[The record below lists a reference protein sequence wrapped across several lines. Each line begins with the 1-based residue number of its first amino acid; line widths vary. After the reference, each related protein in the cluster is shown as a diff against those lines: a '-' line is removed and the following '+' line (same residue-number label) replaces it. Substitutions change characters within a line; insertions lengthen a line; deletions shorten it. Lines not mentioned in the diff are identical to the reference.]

1 MKRISLIAMMV
12 LLAVA
17 GAWAQGSLETFQA
30 NFNDFAD
37 ALAPTLSYNA
47 TVGNNWSDAYIGK
60 LPHFGVGLA
69 VGATTVPF
77 AELKPLFDAMT
88 IAVPAE
94 LAEFGLPI
102 PAAALSAKLGGFIL
116 PFDLGVKAMILPDS
130 LKAMIAEN
138 GITADYTLF
147 GGNIR
152 YGIIKENLL
161 LPDVSIGA
169 GYNRLS
175 GSIGMTLDTGTPP
188 EFTYTDES
196 LVQHTIVA
204 TTPELAL
211 DWTTDSYDFTVQ
223 VSKNLLFI
231 RPYIGAG
238 YSFGKSTVSGGLTST
253 LTDNGTEIS
262 AANLDAINAAL
273 AAAGQP
279 TISANG
285 ITFSSESAEPAIR
298 VYGGVSIA
306 LIIIHLDLSATYVP
320 ATESLGA
327 SAMIRVQL

>member
-1 MKRISLIAMMV
+1 MKRIVLISMMM
-12 LLAVA
+12 LAVA
-17 GAWAQGSLETFQA
+17 GAWAQESLATFQTSFTA
-30 NFNDFAD
+30 FAD

-47 TVGNNWSDAYIGK
+47 TVGNNWSDAYIGNF
-60 LPHFGVGLA
+60 PHFGVGLA

-77 AELKPLFDAMT
+77 ADLKPLFDAMT

-94 LAEFGLPI
+94 LEEFGLPI

-116 PFDLGVKAMILPDS
+116 PFDIGVKAMILPDS
-130 LKAMIAEN
+130 LKTILSDS

-152 YGIIKENLL
+152 YGVLKENII

-175 GSIGMTLDTGTPP
+175 GSIGMELDTGTNP

-196 LVQHTIVA
+196 LVQHTIIA

-223 VSKNLLFI
+223 ASKNFLFI
-231 RPYIGAG
+231 RPYVGAG

-253 LTDNGTEIS
+253 LTDNGTAIS
-262 AANLDAINAAL
+262 EANLAAINTAL

-279 TISANG
+279 TISVDG
-285 ITFSSESAEPAIR
+285 ITFNAESTAPALR
-298 VYGGVSIA
+298 VYGGVSLA
-306 LIIIHLDLSATYVP
+306 LIIIHLDVSATYVP
-320 ATESLGA
+320 ATKSLGA
-327 SAMIRVQL
+327 QAMIRVQL

>member
-1 MKRISLIAMMV
+1 MMV
-12 LLAVA
+12 VLAVA
-17 GAWAQGSLETFQA
+17 GAWAQGSLATFQTSFA
-30 NFNDFAD
+30 SFAD

-77 AELKPLFDAMT
+77 ADLEPLFTAMT

-94 LAEFGLPI
+94 LKEFGLPI

-130 LKAMIAEN
+130 LKTILSGS

-152 YGIIKENLL
+152 YGILKENIL

-169 GYNRLS
+169 GYNRLL
-175 GSIGMTLDTGTPP
+175 GSIGMELDTGVNP
-188 EFTYTDES
+188 EFTYNDG
-196 LVQHTIVA
+196 VPHTIVA
-204 TTPELAL
+204 TTPKLAL

-223 VSKNLLFI
+223 VSKNFLFI
-231 RPYIGAG
+231 RP
-238 YSFGKSTVSGGLTST
+238 
-253 LTDNGTEIS
+253 
-262 AANLDAINAAL
+262 
-273 AAAGQP
+273 
-279 TISANG
+279 
-285 ITFSSESAEPAIR
+285 
-298 VYGGVSIA
+298 
-306 LIIIHLDLSATYVP
+306 
-320 ATESLGA
+320 
-327 SAMIRVQL
+327 